1 MRFRNQD
8 SKCRKG
14 CQTSGIE
21 SCLLYVVRI
30 PYYVLGITASCF
42 PLMPDTESLF
52 FTISPERTRPFLSRL
67 EALRLRYIRRLRGW
81 GRGAH
86 ISQYAGAGMEFREFR
101 DYAQGD
107 DIRNIDWKTS
117 ARFDKPYV
125 RTFQQDE
132 SRFSHFF
139 LDTSRSMVKVPEDR
153 KLDVARDIAVS
164 LGYLALCSEDS
175 ANFSTSPRTAE
186 TPPNF
191 TCQNRARVMEVRDYL
206 SASKGGGMLNLPAAA
221 SEILQESRGRHGTV
235 VLLSDFLFLEEAYR
249 RAVRMLVSHGLQVA
263 VIQVIGQSETGLP
276 EIGEEVV
283 QVSDS
288 ETGERKRIQ
297 VTAGT
302 RRLYRQAMGTH
313 QQRLQSFCYSM
324 RVWYA
329 SFVLPEADHENALEE
344 FVLRQLPGM
353 GFLRGKV

>member
-1 MRFRNQD
+1 MTDTD
-8 SKCRKG
+8 S
-14 CQTSGIE
+14 
-21 SCLLYVVRI
+21 
-30 PYYVLGITASCF
+30 P
-42 PLMPDTESLF
+42 F
-52 FTISPERTRPFLSRL
+52 FTIPPERTRPFLSRL
-67 EALRLRYIRRLRGW
+67 EALRMRYMRKLGGW

-117 ARFDKPYV
+117 ARFAKPFV

-139 LDTSRSMVKVPEDR
+139 MDTSRSMVKVPADR
-153 KLDVARDIAVS
+153 KLDVARDIAIS

-175 ANFSTSPRTAE
+175 ANFSMSPRTAG

-191 TCQNRARVMEVRDYL
+191 SCLNRSRIMDVRNYV
-206 SASKGGGMLNLPAAA
+206 ASLEGGGMLNLPAVA
-221 SEILQESRGRHGTV
+221 SEILRESRGRHGTV
-235 VLLSDFLFLEEAYR
+235 VLLSDFLFAEEAYR

-263 VIQVIGQSETGLP
+263 VIQVIGRSEMGLP

-288 ETGERKRIQ
+288 ETGDRKRIQ

-302 RRLYRQAMGTH
+302 RRLYQQAMDAH

-324 RVWYA
+324 RVWFA
-329 SFVLPEADHENALEE
+329 SFVLPEVDHENALEE
-344 FVLRQLPGM
+344 FVLQQLPGM